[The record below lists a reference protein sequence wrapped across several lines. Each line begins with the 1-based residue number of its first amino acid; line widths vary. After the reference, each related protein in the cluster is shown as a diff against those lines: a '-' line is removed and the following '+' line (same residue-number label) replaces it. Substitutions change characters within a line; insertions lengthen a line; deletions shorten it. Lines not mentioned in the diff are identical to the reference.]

1 MFDLNNKTAL
11 VTGGSRGIGRATV
24 LALANAGAHVVVHYN
39 QAADEANAVVDE
51 IRSKGGK
58 ADAVRADLAQPG
70 SPAKLAEEVKA
81 IVGDKLDIV
90 VANAGIAGSATI
102 AEQTVADFDSY
113 WAVNVRAPY
122 FLVQQLLPLL
132 HDGSSVVL
140 ISSLAAISAVGD
152 LSAYAATKGAEDTL
166 VKYFA
171 AALGAQ
177 GIRVNSVAP
186 GVIDTDISNFTKT
199 EEGRKAAL
207 SMQALKRIGKPDDIA
222 DVVAFLASSGARW
235 ITGTTV
241 HVDGGSKL

>member
-24 LALANAGAHVVVHYN
+24 LALANAGAHVIVHYGW
-39 QAADEANAVVDE
+39 AADQANAVVRE
-51 IRSKGGK
+51 IRAKGGK
-58 ADAVRADLAQPG
+58 ADAVGADLAQPD
-70 SPAKLAEEVKA
+70 SPAKLAAQVKA
-81 IVGDKLDIV
+81 IVGSRLDIV

-140 ISSLAAISAVGD
+140 ISSLAAGSAVGD
-152 LSAYAATKGAEDTL
+152 LSAYASTKGAEDTL

-171 AALGAQ
+171 AALGPQ
-177 GIRVNSVAP
+177 GVRVNAVAP
-186 GVIDTDISNFTKT
+186 GIIDTDISNFTKT
-199 EEGRKAAL
+199 EEGQKVAL
-207 SMQALKRIGKPDDIA
+207 GMQALKRIGKPDDIA
-222 DVVAFLASSGARW
+222 DVVAFLVSSGARW
-235 ITGTTV
+235 ITGTTI
-241 HVDGGSKL
+241 HVDGGTKL